1 MTDFVEQYLCES
13 VEAITRLDRSSV
25 RALVET
31 LTAIKERGGRLF
43 VLGSGGSAAHAA
55 HAVND
60 ARKILGLEA
69 YSPSDNIAELT
80 ARINDDGWSE
90 AYRDWLAGSRLGPR
104 DGILVFS
111 VGGGSME
118 PPLSP
123 NLVRALELA
132 KDVGAVTCGIVG
144 RDGGATAQL
153 ADVCV
158 MVPTVSAERVTSHTE
173 GLQAVLW
180 HLIVSH
186 PQLQPDVPTW
196 EKWQIANSRRA

>member
-1 MTDFVEQYLCES
+1 MTDFVEQYLRES
-13 VEAITRLDRSSV
+13 VEAMTRLDRSAV

-31 LTAIKERGGRLF
+31 LTVIKERGGRLF
-43 VLGSGGSAAHAA
+43 ALGSGGAAAHAT

-60 ARKILGLEA
+60 ARKILGIEA
-69 YSPSDNIAELT
+69 YSPSDNVAELT
-80 ARINDDGWSE
+80 ARINDDGWAE
-90 AYRDWLAGSRLGPR
+90 AYRDWLVRSRLGPR

-111 VGGGSME
+111 VGGGSVE

-144 RDGGATAQL
+144 RDGGATAKM

-158 MVPTVSAERVTSHTE
+158 IVPTVAAERVTSHTE

-196 EKWQIANSRRA
+196 ERWQIATG